1 MGRPNTI
8 LVGSVLLAT
17 SILGVDGYVF
27 FRAYRRSADPPPDA
41 PDPRPEVAQEQPA
54 AAALPSA
61 PAPPAPPVPVEPVAL
76 DPTAPPPA
84 PLDGTG
90 DVASDPTLL
99 RRQDLL
105 LQRRGQVLQAADER
119 VFDMLKLPDAAR
131 AAIRAADDTYVR
143 SLQSNGDPHAEQ
155 TRRAAISSI
164 LDPETMRAFS
174 FAERN
179 AERRARNQY
188 RPEVVRGR

>member
-8 LVGSVLLAT
+8 LVGSVLLAA

-27 FRAYRRSADPPPDA
+27 FRACRRSAGPPPDA
-41 PDPRPEVAQEQPA
+41 PAPRPEVAQEQPA
-54 AAALPSA
+54 AAALPRA
-61 PAPPAPPVPVEPVAL
+61 PDPPPPPVPVEPVAP
-76 DPTAPPPA
+76 DPTPPPPA
-84 PLDGTG
+84 PPDGTG
-90 DVASDPTLL
+90 DVASDPTLQ

-105 LQRRGQVLQAADER
+105 LQRRGQVIQAADER
-119 VFDMLKLPDAAR
+119 VFDILKLPDAAR
-131 AAIRAADDTYVR
+131 ALIRAADDTYVR

-155 TRRAAISSI
+155 TRRAAISNI
-164 LDPETMRAFS
+164 LDSETMRAFS